1 MPELSDEVFE
11 ALNRQMR
18 QLGFSGT
25 KGAYELRKICID
37 HVYQQYGAEMA
48 VSISGDDIKTIT
60 RYYADP
66 AQPNI
71 GAVRIVDLL

>member
-1 MPELSDEVFE
+1 M
-11 ALNRQMR
+11 AMCT
-18 QLGFSGT
+18 LGQPWLANAIAQ
-25 KGAYELRKICID
+25 KC
-37 HVYQQYGAEMA
+37 AEMA

-71 GAVRIVDLL
+71 GAVRVVDLLRREAR